1 MEKFP
6 EEIQGEIMQNLATLG
21 GLLLVG
27 GIMYLVNN
35 VLKIDGSSLNK
46 LISNKISKEQ

>member
-6 EEIQGEIMQNLATLG
+6 EEIQGEIMQNLASLG

-27 GIMYLVNN
+27 GIMYVISN
-35 VLKIDGSSLNK
+35 VLKIDGNSLSK
-46 LISNKISKEQ
+46 LISSKISREQ